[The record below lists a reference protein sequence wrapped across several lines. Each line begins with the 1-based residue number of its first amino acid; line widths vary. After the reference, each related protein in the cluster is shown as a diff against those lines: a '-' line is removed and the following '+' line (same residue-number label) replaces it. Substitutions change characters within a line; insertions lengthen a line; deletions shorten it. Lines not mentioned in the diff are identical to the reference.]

1 MPRTSPLP
9 SASAATDLPAPRL
22 VVSDMDGTLLDAA
35 GEVPA
40 AFWPLLDLMRERGIV
55 FAPASGRQYAT
66 LARFFARASDG
77 MPFIAENGA
86 YVVRDGVEIS
96 SLVLDRAFVVEAV
109 RLLRSLAAA
118 GRDIGVVLC
127 GKRSAYI
134 ERVDAP
140 FVAEA
145 SRYYAALERMDDI
158 LAADDDVLK
167 IAVYDFVD
175 AATGTGAELDRLR
188 ETHQVVV
195 SGRHW
200 IDVMPPAAN
209 KGAAVESLQRELGVT
224 RDETVAFGDY
234 LNDLEMLDASGQSYA
249 MENAHPDILARA
261 RFTAPS
267 SEDEGVVAVLRGL
280 HDAEPAH
287 QG

>member
-1 MPRTSPLP
+1 
-9 SASAATDLPAPRL
+9 
-22 VVSDMDGTLLDAA
+22 MDGTLLDAA
-35 GEVPA
+35 GEVPE
-40 AFWPLLDLMRERGIV
+40 AFWPLLGLMRERGIV

-66 LARFFARASDG
+66 LARLFARASDG

-109 RLLRSLAAA
+109 RLLRSLAPA

-134 ERVDAP
+134 ERVNAP

-145 SRYYAALERMDDI
+145 SRYYAALERVDDI

-249 MENAHPDILARA
+249 MANAHPDILARA
-261 RFTAPS
+261 RFTAPAS
-267 SEDEGVVAVLRGL
+267 DEEGVVAVLRGL
-280 HDAEPAH
+280 LDAEPAQ